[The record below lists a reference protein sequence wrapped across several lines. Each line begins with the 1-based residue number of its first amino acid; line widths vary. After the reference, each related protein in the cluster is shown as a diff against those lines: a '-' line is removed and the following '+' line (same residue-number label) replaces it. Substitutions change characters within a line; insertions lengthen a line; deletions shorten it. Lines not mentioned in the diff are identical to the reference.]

1 MRGRQ
6 FQLLRLRSARTR
18 FPGWRRKRSQAPLR
32 LRNQR
37 LHSQNFVPPWRIRS
51 LRKYREANWASY
63 TQRDDYWS
71 QRDGNT
77 RRNNGNCDLK
87 AKYENSTLLVRLLAI
102 RLIDLWIYRRVLAPN
117 GIDVKA
123 GVLVDPVLVH
133 IP

>member
-1 MRGRQ
+1 M
-6 FQLLRLRSARTR
+6 
-18 FPGWRRKRSQAPLR
+18 
-32 LRNQR
+32 
-37 LHSQNFVPPWRIRS
+37 
-51 LRKYREANWASY
+51 
-63 TQRDDYWS
+63 
-71 QRDGNT
+71 
-77 RRNNGNCDLK
+77 K